1 MQFFEEKIN
10 RKTPLDFEETEKSV
24 FFSGRSD
31 QYEGGKTPL
40 TTKQKK
46 HFFSMSQKK

>member
-1 MQFFEEKIN
+1 MDKENTQGNLYMQFFEEKNN

-24 FFSGRSD
+24 FLVVGR
-31 QYEGGKTPL
+31 

-46 HFFSMSQKK
+46 HFFSMS